1 MEIFR
6 VNLCFEKSEHSSQT
20 AHDNSKVIS
29 EALQLTL
36 VLHIFKLVLYFKSI
50 IFINKVMYYL
60 TVNRQNFLHISMD
73 FIGMLCRI
81 NISYNGLL
89 LKEHV
94 PVIQGR

>member
-20 AHDNSKVIS
+20 AHDNSKVTS

-36 VLHIFKLVLYFKSI
+36 VLYIFKLVLYFKSI

-60 TVNRQNFLHISMD
+60 TVNRQNFLHIQYG
-73 FIGMLCRI
+73 FYRHALQ
-81 NISYNGLL
+81 NQYQL
-89 LKEHV
+89 
-94 PVIQGR
+94 